1 MVTNTNTTAETQ
13 QLAEQL
19 AQGFQQHG
27 GIITLSGD
35 LGAGKTTF
43 VQGFAKGLG
52 ITQRITSPTFI
63 VMRQYP
69 IPNTQRIL
77 YHLDL
82 YRLEENSNFEQL
94 GLTEI
99 FNDPNSIILIE
110 WPEKLSQNL
119 PPNITT
125 IKIKNLEKDER
136 EIEIIS

>member
-19 AQGFQQHG
+19 AQRFQQHG

-82 YRLEENSNFEQL
+82 YRIEENSNFEQL

-99 FNDPNSIILIE
+99 FNDPNNIVLIE

>member
-1 MVTNTNTTAETQ
+1 MVTITNTSAETQ

-19 AQGFQQHG
+19 AQEFKNKG

-52 ITQRITSPTFI
+52 IPQRITSPTFI

-69 IPNTQRIL
+69 IPETERIL

-82 YRLEENSNFEQL
+82 YRLEENSSFEQL
-94 GLTEI
+94 GLSEI
-99 FNDPNSIILIE
+99 FSNSNNIVLIE
-110 WPEKLSQNL
+110 WPEKLSQKL
-119 PPNITT
+119 PSEITT
-125 IKIKNLEKDER
+125 INIKNLEKEKR